1 MLKETS
7 WASAVRAGPR
17 RKPSGHGLEHL
28 EFAAELFLDA
38 DFSLAFLKL
47 RARLS
52 SLLKL
57 LTLLRLGLAR
67 CGLSSGELAGSG
79 ERQPRGE
86 GDLDTW
92 RLLRSRRSKGEGD
105 LDTAGVER
113 GESSAM
119 SQYSSR
125 MSGVDCLLPGQ
136 QFSSWY
142 TLSSLSPI
150 LFWVFLG
157 GVKEVRGGVRRS
169 RRGGV
174 RLSRRAPL
182 LLRGGQPPLL
192 VAQRGAEALLAHQVR

>member
-7 WASAVRAGPR
+7 WASAVTAGPR

-86 GDLDTW
+86 GDLDT
-92 RLLRSRRSKGEGD
+92 
-105 LDTAGVER
+105 AGVER

-119 SQYSSR
+119 SQYSSL

-150 LFWVFLG
+150 LFWVFL
-157 GVKEVRGGVRRS
+157 
-169 RRGGV
+169 
-174 RLSRRAPL
+174 
-182 LLRGGQPPLL
+182 
-192 VAQRGAEALLAHQVR
+192 

>member
-7 WASAVRAGPR
+7 WASAVRTGPR

-67 CGLSSGELAGSG
+67 CGLSSGE
-79 ERQPRGE
+79 

-113 GESSAM
+113 GDSSAM

-136 QFSSWY
+136 Q
-142 TLSSLSPI
+142 
-150 LFWVFLG
+150 
-157 GVKEVRGGVRRS
+157 
-169 RRGGV
+169 
-174 RLSRRAPL
+174 
-182 LLRGGQPPLL
+182 
-192 VAQRGAEALLAHQVR
+192 

>member
-28 EFAAELFLDA
+28 EFAAELVLDA

-86 GDLDTW
+86 GDLDT
-92 RLLRSRRSKGEGD
+92 
-105 LDTAGVER
+105 AGVER
-113 GESSAM
+113 GDSTVHHSTV
-119 SQYSSR
+119 QYSTVQYST
-125 MSGVDCLLPGQ
+125 VQ
-136 QFSSWY
+136 
-142 TLSSLSPI
+142 
-150 LFWVFLG
+150 
-157 GVKEVRGGVRRS
+157 
-169 RRGGV
+169 
-174 RLSRRAPL
+174 
-182 LLRGGQPPLL
+182 
-192 VAQRGAEALLAHQVR
+192 

>member
-7 WASAVRAGPR
+7 WASAVTAGPR

-105 LDTAGVER
+105 LDTAGG
-113 GESSAM
+113 GEGRELGNAPVL
-119 SQYSSR
+119 QPDVGGGLFAAR
-125 MSGVDCLLPGQ
+125 AAVLVLVHAVLLVTHPVLGLPGR
-136 QFSSWY
+136 SE
-142 TLSSLSPI
+142 
-150 LFWVFLG
+150 G
-157 GVKEVRGGVRRS
+157 GAGR
-169 RRGGV
+169 
-174 RLSRRAPL
+174 
-182 LLRGGQPPLL
+182 
-192 VAQRGAEALLAHQVR
+192 

>member
-7 WASAVRAGPR
+7 WASAVTAGPR

-86 GDLDTW
+86 G
-92 RLLRSRRSKGEGD
+92 GGGGGG
-105 LDTAGVER
+105 AG
-113 GESSAM
+113 
-119 SQYSSR
+119 
-125 MSGVDCLLPGQ
+125 SGCPPRPQ
-136 QFSSWY
+136 Q
-142 TLSSLSPI
+142 
-150 LFWVFLG
+150 
-157 GVKEVRGGVRRS
+157 R
-169 RRGGV
+169 
-174 RLSRRAPL
+174 
-182 LLRGGQPPLL
+182 PPHPT
-192 VAQRGAEALLAHQVR
+192 R

>member
-57 LTLLRLGLAR
+57 LTLLR
-67 CGLSSGELAGSG
+67 
-79 ERQPRGE
+79 P
-86 GDLDTW
+86 
-92 RLLRSRRSKGEGD
+92 RRSKGDGD

-119 SQYSSR
+119 SQYS
-125 MSGVDCLLPGQ
+125 
-136 QFSSWY
+136 
-142 TLSSLSPI
+142 
-150 LFWVFLG
+150 
-157 GVKEVRGGVRRS
+157 
-169 RRGGV
+169 
-174 RLSRRAPL
+174 
-182 LLRGGQPPLL
+182 
-192 VAQRGAEALLAHQVR
+192 